1 MSERNHAK
9 AELQLLIKLNNIKSY
24 TRNEAEFTE
33 VMSISN
39 QFYFSFV
46 QRSRNFSND
55 DWLESFNVT
64 IGNKLVDVPGRVLKT
79 PGILYGEVGVEPG
92 YFLSNLCRSNRLRKL
107 FKLIRNGELGVLI
120 QLKFCEIPQASF
132 LIAFRFYHLTW
143 AASF

>member
-46 QRSRNFSND
+46 
-55 DWLESFNVT
+55 
-64 IGNKLVDVPGRVLKT
+64 
-79 PGILYGEVGVEPG
+79 
-92 YFLSNLCRSNRLRKL
+92 
-107 FKLIRNGELGVLI
+107 
-120 QLKFCEIPQASF
+120 
-132 LIAFRFYHLTW
+132 
-143 AASF
+143 